1 MLSHGQGPMKG
12 AQMTEVLLRPYR
24 ALRHPPQDALAFQA
38 AYLVIAAGAVAS
50 STVHDVDCVEKWLAV
65 IAAFFST
72 IGGTVGWAS
81 QYRGIWMLERGAIW
95 LIWGGML
102 VRSSVVVL
110 ISDASPFEI
119 TARVAALVGICLLLL
134 PRYRSVTGADRDPHK

>member
-1 MLSHGQGPMKG
+1 
-12 AQMTEVLLRPYR
+12 MTEVLLRPYR
-24 ALRHPPQDALAFQA
+24 ALRYPPQDALAFQA
-38 AYLVIAAGAVAS
+38 AYLVIAAGAVMS
-50 STVHDVDCVEKWLAV
+50 FYVHDVDCVERWLAV

-72 IGGTVGWAS
+72 IGGTVGWVS

-119 TARVAALVGICLLLL
+119 TTRVSTLVVICLILV